1 MSSNRNS
8 SSSGIGI
15 CGVLTIV
22 FVVLKLVGVINW
34 SWLWVLCPLWIDI
47 LLTVIV
53 LVIIAII
60 DNKTRKKTWKSG
72 RINGRFNDVSKRLCK
87 RI

>member
-34 SWLWVLCPLWIDI
+34 SWLWVLCPLWINI
-47 LLTVIV
+47 LLTIV
-53 LVIIAII
+53 VLAII
-60 DNKTRKKTWKSG
+60 VIMNKRTSNKYGKSG
-72 RINGRFNDVSKRLCK
+72 RIKW
-87 RI
+87 

>member
-22 FVVLKLVGVINW
+22 FIVLKLVGVINW

-53 LVIIAII
+53 LVIITII
-60 DNKTRKKTWKSG
+60 DKMTRKKTWKSG
-72 RINGRFNDVSKRLCK
+72 RIKW
-87 RI
+87 

>member
-1 MSSNRNS
+1 MSSNRNN

-15 CGVLTIV
+15 CEVLTIV
-22 FVVLKLVGVINW
+22 FIVLKLVGAINW

-53 LVIIAII
+53 LVIITII
-60 DNKTRKKTWKSG
+60 DNKTRKKIWKSG
-72 RINGRFNDVSKRLCK
+72 RIKW
-87 RI
+87 

>member
-34 SWLWVLCPLWIDI
+34 SWLWVLCPLWINI

-60 DNKTRKKTWKSG
+60 DDKARKKTWKSG
-72 RINGRFNDVSKRLCK
+72 RIKW
-87 RI
+87 

>member
-22 FVVLKLVGVINW
+22 FIVLKLVGVINW

-53 LVIIAII
+53 LVIVAII
-60 DNKTRKKTWKSG
+60 DDKARKKTWKSG
-72 RINGRFNDVSKRLCK
+72 RIKW
-87 RI
+87 

>member
-22 FVVLKLVGVINW
+22 FIVLKLVGVINW
-34 SWLWVLCPLWIDI
+34 SWLWVLCPLWINI

-53 LVIIAII
+53 LVIIAFI
-60 DNKTRKKTWKSG
+60 DDKARKKTWKSG
-72 RINGRFNDVSKRLCK
+72 RIKW
-87 RI
+87 

>member
-22 FVVLKLVGVINW
+22 FIVLKLVGVINW

-47 LLTVIV
+47 LLTIIV
-53 LVIIAII
+53 LVIITII
-60 DNKTRKKTWKSG
+60 DDKTRKKTCKIG
-72 RINGRFNDVSKRLCK
+72 RIKW
-87 RI
+87 

>member
-1 MSSNRNS
+1 MSSNRNN

-53 LVIIAII
+53 LVIITII
-60 DNKTRKKTWKSG
+60 DNKIRKKTWKSG
-72 RINGRFNDVSKRLCK
+72 RIKW
-87 RI
+87 

>member
-47 LLTVIV
+47 LLTIIL
-53 LVIIAII
+53 LVIIAIM
-60 DNKTRKKTWKSG
+60 NKRTRKKKWKSG
-72 RINGRFNDVSKRLCK
+72 RIK
-87 RI
+87 

>member
-22 FVVLKLVGVINW
+22 FIVLKLVGVINW
-34 SWLWVLCPLWIDI
+34 SWLWVLCPLWINI

-60 DNKTRKKTWKSG
+60 DNRARKKTWKSG
-72 RINGRFNDVSKRLCK
+72 RIKW
-87 RI
+87 

>member
-8 SSSGIGI
+8 SSSVIGI
-15 CGVLTIV
+15 CVILTIV
-22 FVVLKLVGVINW
+22 FIVLKLVGVINW
-34 SWLWVLCPLWIDI
+34 SWLWVLCPLWINL

-60 DNKTRKKTWKSG
+60 NKRTSNKYWKSG
-72 RINGRFNDVSKRLCK
+72 RIKW
-87 RI
+87 

>member
-8 SSSGIGI
+8 SSGIEI

-47 LLTVIV
+47 LLTVIILVV
-53 LVIIAII
+53 LAVLG
-60 DNKTRKKTWKSG
+60 NKKIKKNEKSG
-72 RINGRFNDVSKRLCK
+72 RIKW
-87 RI
+87 

>member
-47 LLTVIV
+47 LLTAIV

-60 DNKTRKKTWKSG
+60 DNKARKKTWKSG
-72 RINGRFNDVSKRLCK
+72 RIKW
-87 RI
+87 

>member
-1 MSSNRNS
+1 MSSNRNN

-47 LLTVIV
+47 LLTIIV

-60 DNKTRKKTWKSG
+60 DNKARKKTWKSG
-72 RINGRFNDVSKRLCK
+72 RIKW
-87 RI
+87 

>member
-1 MSSNRNS
+1 MSSNIS
-8 SSSGIGI
+8 GSSGIGI

-34 SWLWVLCPLWIDI
+34 SWLLVLCPLWIEI
-47 LLTVIV
+47 LLSIIL
-53 LVIIAII
+53 LVAIAIM

-72 RINGRFNDVSKRLCK
+72 RIKW
-87 RI
+87 

>member
-22 FVVLKLVGVINW
+22 FIVLKLVGVINW

-53 LVIIAII
+53 LAIIAII
-60 DNKTRKKTWKSG
+60 DDKARKKTWKSG
-72 RINGRFNDVSKRLCK
+72 RIKW
-87 RI
+87 

>member
-34 SWLWVLCPLWIDI
+34 SWLYVLCPLWIDI
-47 LLTVIV
+47 LFAIIV
-53 LVIIAII
+53 LVIFAIV
-60 DNKTRKKTWKSG
+60 NRKTKNNRKSR
-72 RINGRFNDVSKRLCK
+72 RIKW
-87 RI
+87 

>member
-8 SSSGIGI
+8 SNSGIGI

-34 SWLWVLCPLWIDI
+34 SWLWVLCPLWIN
-47 LLTVIV
+47 LLLIIIV
-53 LVIIAII
+53 AVIIVII
-60 DNKTRKKTWKSG
+60 NKRTSNKYGKSG
-72 RINGRFNDVSKRLCK
+72 RIKW
-87 RI
+87 

>member
-1 MSSNRNS
+1 MSSNKS

-34 SWLWVLCPLWIDI
+34 SWLWVLCPLWINI

-60 DNKTRKKTWKSG
+60 DNKARKKTWKSG
-72 RINGRFNDVSKRLCK
+72 RIKW
-87 RI
+87 

>member
-1 MSSNRNS
+1 MSSNRN

-53 LVIIAII
+53 LVIITII

-72 RINGRFNDVSKRLCK
+72 RIKW
-87 RI
+87 

>member
-53 LVIIAII
+53 LVVIAII
-60 DNKTRKKTWKSG
+60 DNKARKKTWKSG
-72 RINGRFNDVSKRLCK
+72 RIKW
-87 RI
+87 

>member
-22 FVVLKLVGVINW
+22 FIVLKLVGVINW
-34 SWLWVLCPLWIDI
+34 SWLWVLCSLWIDI

-53 LVIIAII
+53 LVIVAII
-60 DNKTRKKTWKSG
+60 DNKARKKTWKSG
-72 RINGRFNDVSKRLCK
+72 RIKW
-87 RI
+87 

>member
-22 FVVLKLVGVINW
+22 FIILKLVGVINW
-34 SWLWVLCPLWIDI
+34 SWLWVLCPLWINI

-60 DNKTRKKTWKSG
+60 DDKARKKTWKSG
-72 RINGRFNDVSKRLCK
+72 RIKW
-87 RI
+87 

>member
-34 SWLWVLCPLWIDI
+34 SWLWVLCPSWIDI

-60 DNKTRKKTWKSG
+60 DNKARKKTWKSG
-72 RINGRFNDVSKRLCK
+72 RIKW
-87 RI
+87 

>member
-8 SSSGIGI
+8 GSSGIGI

-22 FVVLKLVGVINW
+22 FIVLKLVGVINW
-34 SWLWVLCPLWIDI
+34 SWLWALCPLWIDI
-47 LLTVIV
+47 LLTIIV

-60 DNKTRKKTWKSG
+60 DKRAMSKTWKSR
-72 RINGRFNDVSKRLCK
+72 RIK
-87 RI
+87 

>member
-22 FVVLKLVGVINW
+22 FIVLKLVGVINW

-53 LVIIAII
+53 LVVIIAII

-72 RINGRFNDVSKRLCK
+72 RIKW
-87 RI
+87 